1 MHYVLSDIHGDQ
13 AAFDRI
19 LDMIGLSDADQL
31 YILGDVVDRG
41 PDGIALLEKI
51 RKIGN
56 CTLLL
61 GNHEMMMINALRH
74 PENMR
79 YQGIWMNNGCDDTRR
94 AYTELPLEEQED
106 LLQYLEGLPIQKEF
120 TVANE
125 RYLLV
130 HAAPME
136 LFDRLNWK
144 YDDQKEFAVW
154 YRLRYE
160 TNLTEGITIIHGHT
174 PTKMIRAQHWPTM
187 RIFRF
192 EDVINI
198 DCGCGYPELGGQL
211 GCIRLEDG
219 TEYYSKEGI
228 VSAQES
234 AKWNEEMKRA
244 WENEWRISD

>member
-19 LDMIGLSDADQL
+19 LDMIGLSEADQL

-41 PDGIALLEKI
+41 PDGIVLLKKI
-51 RKIGN
+51 REIGN

-61 GNHEMMMINALRH
+61 GNHEMMMINALRY
-74 PENMR
+74 PENGR
-79 YQGIWMNNGCDDTRR
+79 YQGIWQNNGCDETRK
-94 AYTELPLEEQED
+94 AFDALSLVEQGD
-106 LLQYLEGLPIQKEF
+106 LLQYLEGLPIQTEIELAKERF
-120 TVANE
+120 
-125 RYLLV
+125 LLV

-144 YDDQKEFAVW
+144 YADSREFAIW

-160 TNLTEGITIIHGHT
+160 TNLAEGKMVIHGHT
-174 PTKMIRAQHWPTM
+174 PTKMVRAQVWPTM
-187 RIFRF
+187 RMFRF
-192 EDVINI
+192 DGSINI

-244 WENEWRISD
+244 WENEWRIPD